1 MLRITCLMEDENS
14 KNRSLVCEHGLSLL
28 VECDGM
34 QVLFD
39 CGSGDKFLFNAK
51 KLGLSLSFVDH
62 VVLSH
67 GHYDHAS
74 GFRDFLDQGNTC
86 GILHIGTG
94 FFEKKYSGDGFK
106 HTDLSSGLD
115 LSYLH
120 RHNVSFS
127 VVDDNEAVGSV
138 MHLFSSFD
146 HLFEVGTIPKRFE
159 KRCAEGFISDDFH
172 DEVAA
177 AFETENGLVVVT
189 GCSHSG
195 ILNIVSTISDR
206 MGQGIYAVIGGL
218 HLVESGEERIDN
230 TISGLKSSGVEVL
243 GLCHCTGAAAEERI
257 RRSGLFE
264 CFHFSVGDV
273 VEFK

>member
-1 MLRITCLMEDENS
+1 MLRIICLMEDENS
-14 KNRSLVCEHGLSLL
+14 KNRSLVCEHGLSLY
-28 VECDGM
+28 VEYDDM
-34 QVLFD
+34 HALFD

-74 GFRDFLDQGNTC
+74 GFRDFLSQANAC
-86 GILHIGTG
+86 GSLHIGPG
-94 FFEKKYSGDGFK
+94 FWDKKYSGDGLK
-106 HTDLSSGLD
+106 HTDLSSGID

-127 VVDDNEAVGSV
+127 VVDGKETVVQG

-146 HLFEVGTIPKRFE
+146 RLFEVGTIPKRFE
-159 KRCAEGFISDDFH
+159 KRSANGFIPDDFH

-230 TISGLKSSGVEVL
+230 TISGLKSSGVNVL
-243 GLCHCTGAAAEERI
+243 GLCHCTGSAAEEKI
-257 RRSGLFE
+257 RKSGQFE

-273 VEFK
+273 VEFM